1 MEVAEVTSLF
11 LLQGKEIQLSLKGR
25 NLKAVKENV
34 PPALNWAVEL
44 IVARGHRRQ
53 VFGEVMEGAML
64 AGVTRVATAAKLG
77 GKQTNFGKGT
87 GPGRAQ
93 SSLSHH
99 SPGAAGGRGTGAVV
113 RFPGDTAL
121 GGASS
126 PPRAPRRGIPRTAPA
141 ASSPALL
148 LTGRAD
154 L

>member
-1 MEVAEVTSLF
+1 
-11 LLQGKEIQLSLKGR
+11 
-25 NLKAVKENV
+25 
-34 PPALNWAVEL
+34 
-44 IVARGHRRQ
+44 
-53 VFGEVMEGAML
+53 ML

-99 SPGAAGGRGTGAVV
+99 SPGAEGERGTGAVMQ
-113 RFPGDTAL
+113 FPGDTAL

-141 ASSPALL
+141 PSSPALL